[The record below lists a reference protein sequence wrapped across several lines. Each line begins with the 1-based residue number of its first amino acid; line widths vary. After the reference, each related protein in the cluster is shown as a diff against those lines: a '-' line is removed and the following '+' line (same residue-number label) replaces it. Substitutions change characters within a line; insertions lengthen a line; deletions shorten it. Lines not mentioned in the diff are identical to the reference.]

1 MGIGANSVTGG
12 AVQGICASSPYHTH
26 LVAMLVS
33 AAHSSGGSGTH
44 YSQEATVSRLNLL
57 SLSGGYTVEQNA
69 ILFPEIEDCLP
80 EPLWLLSS
88 LGYLRLEARGSQ
100 ERREL
105 INEGGK
111 EKQD

>member
-12 AVQGICASSPYHTH
+12 AVQGICVSNPYHTH
-26 LVAMLVS
+26 LVAILVS

-44 YSQEATVSRLNLL
+44 YPQEATVSRLNLL
-57 SLSGGYTVEQNA
+57 SLSGGYTVEQNP

-80 EPLWLLSS
+80 EPLWLLQV
-88 LGYLRLEARGSQ
+88 LATWGSQ
-100 ERREL
+100 ARREL
-105 INEGGK
+105 INEGGE